1 MTERKTEDFSRR
13 TIKDKWIS
21 YRRNHSVKSIVADV
35 ALYFVLFLCA
45 LVILLPSLWVL
56 FTSFKEETEVLGG
69 DMSLFPHEWVI
80 DNYKDILSNHNVPIF
95 RWTWNSFKTA
105 ATSVVL
111 YLFIASLASFAFC
124 RLKFKGR
131 DFLFWLAMASMMVPG
146 VINIIPNYVIVDK
159 LGLVDN
165 MFSMVLPMLGGVGGV
180 FLLRQFMKNIPMS
193 YDESARIDGA
203 NEFQIY
209 FRIIL
214 PLCIPVLV
222 TLAIFTFQGSWNDY
236 VWPLIVTNSAQSRTL
251 TAGLATFSGSYA
263 HQYGKQM
270 AGAVLSA
277 LPILIVFIFGQK
289 YFIKG
294 ISISGGVKG

>member
-1 MTERKTEDFSRR
+1 MKKIEGKRSLKER
-13 TIKDKWIS
+13 WLS
-21 YRRNHSVKSIVADV
+21 YRANHSAGNIAVNV
-35 ALYFVLFLCA
+35 ALYLALFLCS

-56 FTSFKEETEVLGG
+56 FTSFKDDQAVISGN
-69 DMSLFPHEWVI
+69 MNLFPEKWI
-80 DNYKDILSNHNVPIF
+80 WDNYSDILSNHNVPIF
-95 RWTWNSFKTA
+95 TWFWNSFKTA
-105 ATSVVL
+105 ITTVVL
-111 YLFIASLASFAFC
+111 YLLIASLASYAFC

-131 DFLFWLAMASMMVPG
+131 EFLFWTAMSSMMIPG
-146 VINIIPNYVIVDK
+146 VINIIPNYVIVDS

-165 MFSMVLPMLGGVGGV
+165 MFAMVLPALGGVGGV
-180 FLLRQFMKNIPMS
+180 FLLRQFMKNIPTS

-203 NEFQIY
+203 NELQIY
-209 FRIIL
+209 FKIIL

>member
-1 MTERKTEDFSRR
+1 MKNVQGRR
-13 TIKDKWIS
+13 SLKDRWNS
-21 YRRNHSVKSIVADV
+21 YRRNHSAGNITVN
-35 ALYFVLFLCA
+35 ALLYALLFLCS

-56 FTSFKEETEVLGG
+56 FTSFKEESAVLDGE
-69 DMSLFPHEWVI
+69 MSFFPKKWII
-80 DNYKDILSNHNVPIF
+80 DNYKDILANRNVPIF
-95 RWTWNSFKTA
+95 RWFWNSFKTA
-105 ATSVVL
+105 TVSVVL
-111 YLFIASLASFAFC
+111 YLFIASLASYAFC

-131 DFLFWLAMASMMVPG
+131 DFLFWTAMSSMMIPG
-146 VINIIPNYVIVDK
+146 VINIIPNYVIIDG

-165 MFSMVLPMLGGVGGV
+165 MFAMVLPMLGGVGGV
-180 FLLRQFMKNIPMS
+180 FLLRQFMKNIPVS

-209 FRIIL
+209 FKIIV

-270 AGAVLSA
+270 AGAVLAA
-277 LPILIVFIFGQK
+277 LPILLIFVFGQR

>member
-1 MTERKTEDFSRR
+1 MFGRNKQAQRKRTVKER
-13 TIKDKWIS
+13 WIS
-21 YRRNHSVKSIVADV
+21 YRRNHSVKSITVSFL
-35 ALYFVLFLCA
+35 LYFILFLCA
-45 LVILLPSLWVL
+45 LCILLPSLWVL
-56 FTSFKEETEVLGG
+56 FTSFKEETEVLAG
-69 DMSLFPHEWVI
+69 DMSLFPHKWVI
-80 DNYKDILSNHNVPIF
+80 ENYTDILSNHNVPIF
-95 RWTWNSFKTA
+95 RWTWNSLKTA
-105 ATSVVL
+105 LTSVVL
-111 YLFIASLASFAFC
+111 YLLIASLASYAFC

-131 DFLFWLAMASMMVPG
+131 EVLFWTAMASMMIPG
-146 VINIIPNYVIVDK
+146 VINIIPNYVIVDN

-180 FLLRQFMKNIPMS
+180 FLLRQFMKNIPTS

-209 FRIIL
+209 FKIIM

-236 VWPLIVTNSAQSRTL
+236 VWPLIVTNSSQSRTL

-270 AGAVLSA
+270 AGAALSA

>member
-1 MTERKTEDFSRR
+1 MEKIQRKSLKERWK
-13 TIKDKWIS
+13 K
-21 YRRNHSVKSIVADV
+21 YRKNHSMKSIIVNV
-35 ALYFVLFLCA
+35 LLYVLLFLLS
-45 LVILLPSLWVL
+45 LVILLPSIWVL
-56 FTSFKEETEVLGG
+56 FTSFKEESDVLGANVT
-69 DMSLFPHEWVI
+69 LFPKKWI
-80 DNYKDILSNHNVPIF
+80 ITNYADILANHNVPIF
-95 RWTWNSFKTA
+95 RWFWNSFKTA
-105 ATSVVL
+105 ITHVFL
-111 YLFIASLASFAFC
+111 YLVIASMASFAFS
-124 RLKFKGR
+124 RLRFKGR
-131 DFLFWLAMASMMVPG
+131 NFFFWLAMSSMMIPG
-146 VINIIPNYVIVDK
+146 VINMIPNYIIIDK

-165 MFSMVLPMLGGVGGV
+165 MFAMILPSLGGVGGV
-180 FLLRQFMKNIPMS
+180 FMLRQFMKNIPMA

-209 FRIIL
+209 CKIAI
-214 PLCIPVLV
+214 PLCVPVLV

-236 VWPLIVTNSAQSRTL
+236 VWPLIVTNSVETKTL

-294 ISISGGVKG
+294 ISISGGIKG

>member
-1 MTERKTEDFSRR
+1 MKFDVSKRSLKSR
-13 TIKDKWIS
+13 WLE
-21 YRRNHSVKSIVADV
+21 YRNNHSAKHIIVSV
-35 ALYFVLFLCA
+35 ALYLALFLCA
-45 LVILLPSLWVL
+45 MVILLPSVWAVM
-56 FTSFKEETEVLGG
+56 TSFKEETAVL
-69 DMSLFPHEWVI
+69 DANVTLFPKKWI
-80 DNYKDILSNHNVPIF
+80 LDNYKDILANHNVPIF
-95 RWTWNSFKTA
+95 TWFWNSLKIAVTN
-105 ATSVVL
+105 VVL
-111 YLFIASLASFAFC
+111 YLLIASMAAYAFS

-131 DFLFWLAMASMMVPG
+131 EVLFWIAMSSMMIPG
-146 VINIIPNYVIVDK
+146 VINIIPNYVIIDK

-165 MFSMVLPMLGGVGGV
+165 MFAMVLPGLGGIGGV
-180 FLLRQFMKNIPMS
+180 FLLRQFMKNIPTS

-209 FRIIL
+209 FKIIV

-277 LPILIVFIFGQK
+277 LPILLVFIFGQK